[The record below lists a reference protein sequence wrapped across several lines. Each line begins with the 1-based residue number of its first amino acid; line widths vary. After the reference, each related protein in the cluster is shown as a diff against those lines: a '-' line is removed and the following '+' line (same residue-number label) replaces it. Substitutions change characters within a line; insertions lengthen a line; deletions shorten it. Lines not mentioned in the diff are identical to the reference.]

1 MFIENK
7 YVSGKLEKWVVGVG
21 WGGGGDTVPRAPVIV
36 RNMLVRR
43 TQ

>member
-21 WGGGGDTVPRAPVIV
+21 WGVVVIPYHE
-36 RNMLVRR
+36 RL
-43 TQ
+43 